1 MRLLL
6 SCIECI
12 VLSSALTAGGNIENL
27 DENCSRKKM
36 CRRNDVD
43 HEDVESDDYEDD
55 ETGYT

>member
-1 MRLLL
+1 MYLL

-12 VLSSALTAGGNIENL
+12 VPFYNVTAGHLESL
-27 DENCSRKKM
+27 DENCARKKN